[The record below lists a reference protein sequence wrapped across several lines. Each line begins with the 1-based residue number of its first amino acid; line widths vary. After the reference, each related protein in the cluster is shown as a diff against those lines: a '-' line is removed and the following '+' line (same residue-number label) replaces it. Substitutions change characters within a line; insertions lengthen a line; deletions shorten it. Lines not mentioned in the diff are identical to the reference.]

1 ATKAQMEDRQSQLQ
15 VERESLQS
23 HARIENMARV
33 KLKMERPTSN
43 QVLLARE
50 YVPSGDG
57 LSMAGPPAAAAE
69 EPAPSR
75 PGVRGAHRETRGVP
89 TDRRRRAAAQ
99 DGRARLG
106 RIAALRLESR
116 SAAMNDRATVDLRR
130 RTMVLAALVALAFL
144 GVLGRLTY
152 LQVVKHDEYAKLA
165 ESQQAKTI
173 PLVARRGPILDRN
186 GQVLAVSAKAESL
199 YALTSRVEDKDAL
212 AAQLAPI
219 L

>member
-1 ATKAQMEDRQSQLQ
+1 
-15 VERESLQS
+15 
-23 HARIENMARV
+23 HA
-33 KLKMERPTSN
+33 
-43 QVLLARE
+43 
-50 YVPSGDG
+50 
-57 LSMAGPPAAAAE
+57 
-69 EPAPSR
+69 
-75 PGVRGAHRETRGVP
+75 
-89 TDRRRRAAAQ
+89 
-99 DGRARLG
+99 GRATTVRRGRAPAQEGPARL
-106 RIAALRLESR
+106 RRSAPLRLERR

-152 LQVVKHDEYAKLA
+152 LQVVKHDEYSKLA

-199 YALTSRVEDKDAL
+199 YALTSRVDDKEAL

-219 L
+219 LGEPSREISRRLDSQKRFVFVKRRLPPDVVEAVRRLDAPA